1 MSRLVATLISNPV
14 RPQVTDTAIDAVAK
28 AFVQDKATL
37 AGTQV
42 LHDGVAADIF
52 LDTISLNDARAVA
65 ARLSDALGLDIAV
78 QPEAGR
84 RKQLLVADMDST
96 IIAVECI
103 DEIAG
108 MVGVKDQVAR
118 ITEAAMRGELD
129 FAGALKER
137 VAMLAGLDEAALEKV
152 FAERVRLNPG
162 ARTLIQ
168 TMNKNG
174 AKTVLISGG
183 FTFFTSRVAELT
195 GFQVARANVLEFK
208 GGKLTG
214 QVVPPIVDSA
224 TKKATLLEF
233 AAPLPGGV
241 DAALALGDG
250 ANDIPMI
257 EAAGLGVAYHAK
269 PKAAAAADVSIRY
282 GDLTAVLYLQGYRA
296 EECEL

>member
-14 RPQVTDTAIDAVAK
+14 RPQVTDTAIKAVRQ
-28 AFVQDKATL
+28 AFTQDKATV
-37 AGTQV
+37 AGVQV
-42 LHDGVAADIF
+42 LHDGVAADVF
-52 LDTISLNDARAVA
+52 LDAMPLHEARAVA
-65 ARLSDALGLDIAV
+65 ARLADTLGLDIAV
-78 QPEAGR
+78 QAEAGR

-103 DEIAG
+103 DEIAD

-129 FAGALKER
+129 FVGALKER
-137 VAMLAGLDEAALEKV
+137 VAMLAGLDEAALQKV

-162 ARTLIQ
+162 ARALIQ

-195 GFQVARANVLEFK
+195 GFQVTRANTLEFK

-214 QVVPPIVDSA
+214 QVAPPIVDSA

-233 AAPLPGGV
+233 AAQIPGGIT
-241 DAALALGDG
+241 AALALGDG

-257 EAAGLGVAYHAK
+257 ETAGLGVAYHAK

-296 EECEL
+296 EEFAL

>member
-14 RPQVTDTAIDAVAK
+14 RPQVTHTAIDAVK
-28 AFVQDKATL
+28 RAFVQDRATV
-37 AGTQV
+37 AGFQV
-42 LHDGVAADIF
+42 LHEGVAADVF
-52 LDTISLNDARAVA
+52 LDAIPLADARVVA
-65 ARLSDALGLDIAV
+65 ARMSDALAIDIAV
-78 QPEAGR
+78 QPEEGR

-103 DEIAG
+103 DEIAD

-129 FAGALKER
+129 FVGALKER
-137 VAMLAGLDEAALEKV
+137 VAMLAGLEEAALEKV
-152 FAERVRLNPG
+152 FTERVRLNPG

-195 GFQVARANVLEFK
+195 GFQVTRANTLEFK
-208 GGKLTG
+208 NGKLTG

-233 AAPLPGGV
+233 AAQVPGGIA
-241 DAALALGDG
+241 AALALGDG

-296 EECEL
+296 EEFEL